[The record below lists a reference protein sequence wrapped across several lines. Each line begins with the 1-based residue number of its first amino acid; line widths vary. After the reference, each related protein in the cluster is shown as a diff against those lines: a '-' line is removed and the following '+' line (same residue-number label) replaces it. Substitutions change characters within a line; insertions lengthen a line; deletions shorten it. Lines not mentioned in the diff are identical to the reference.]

1 MEKDNADWSI
11 GDTCVLV
18 VSIPKRYTQEFEVKG
33 FDGKYYTLKHGNSIQ
48 HAAPVRMFRTKEEA
62 LTALDTGNYP
72 TNKEYRRKNGLAKND
87 GMEEYG
93 MNRFEAERRFT
104 QRMKDN
110 YPPGTRLELI
120 NMNDPYAPVPSG
132 TRGTVQYVDD
142 IGQIGMKWDNG
153 RSLSIVPGE
162 DSFRRLTEE
171 ELAEEQKEDMD
182 EDNAPVMGM

>member
-72 TNKEYRRKNGLAKND
+72 AN
-87 GMEEYG
+87 
-93 MNRFEAERRFT
+93 
-104 QRMKDN
+104 
-110 YPPGTRLELI
+110 
-120 NMNDPYAPVPSG
+120 
-132 TRGTVQYVDD
+132 
-142 IGQIGMKWDNG
+142 
-153 RSLSIVPGE
+153 GE

-171 ELAEEQKEDMD
+171 ELAEEQQANID